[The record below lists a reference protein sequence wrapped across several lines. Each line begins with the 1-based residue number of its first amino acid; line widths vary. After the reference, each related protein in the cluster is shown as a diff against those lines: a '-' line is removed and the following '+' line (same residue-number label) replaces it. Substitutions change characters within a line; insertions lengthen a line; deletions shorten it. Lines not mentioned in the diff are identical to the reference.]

1 MMHVHGLW
9 RSLDE
14 SDPSHVDHGHAAVAT
29 LSRREFLKFAAAAAA
44 VSGAGCRA
52 PVEEIVP
59 AVHPDRALPGVP
71 MVFATAMALGG
82 SATGLLV
89 ESNAGR
95 PTKIEGNPGHP
106 SSLGATDGFAQAA
119 ILDLWNPE
127 RSKVVRRRGRIE
139 ARSALESGLRDALAN
154 LGEGGEGLRIL
165 SGYTSSPT
173 LVGQMRSLASRY
185 PGMRWHFWEALH
197 RDQSLEGARL
207 AFGRAVEPVYKPENA
222 DVVLALDADL
232 VGDGPG
238 HLRYAREIASRRRP
252 SARGPM
258 SRVYAV
264 ETTPTL
270 TGAFADRR
278 LALAPADIEAWL
290 AELAAALYGD
300 AGGVDSG
307 PRGEAAREMSP
318 IAIASELRRRGGRAL
333 IVAGESLSPPAHAL
347 VHSLNAQLRAPG
359 HTVAYIEPVTG
370 DVRCGDSLRE
380 LVEDLRGGRVRML

>member
-1 MMHVHGLW
+1 MMHAHDGLW

-14 SDPSHVDHGHAAVAT
+14 SDPCRVDHGHAAVAT

-139 ARSALESGLRDALAN
+139 ARSALETGLRDALAK

-222 DVVLALDADL
+222 DVVLALDA
-232 VGDGPG
+232 
-238 HLRYAREIASRRRP
+238 
-252 SARGPM
+252 
-258 SRVYAV
+258 
-264 ETTPTL
+264 
-270 TGAFADRR
+270 
-278 LALAPADIEAWL
+278 
-290 AELAAALYGD
+290 
-300 AGGVDSG
+300 
-307 PRGEAAREMSP
+307 
-318 IAIASELRRRGGRAL
+318 
-333 IVAGESLSPPAHAL
+333 
-347 VHSLNAQLRAPG
+347 QLRAPG

-380 LVEDLRGGRVRML
+380 LVEDLRGGRVRMLCILGGNPAYDAPVDFELGDLVRRVPFSLHLALEEDETSQA